1 MVRYDRRGRQ
11 RGKSLTIVCCI
22 FFFKFRTL
30 RYYMHTASLGRRDGH
45 KPTTSS
51 PRLAEISLSRC
62 TQRFNIIAS
71 TMIEKIHIICI
82 FSYEYRFETAK
93 PSLTVKRI
101 GENARWADLTIRL
114 SVVKA
119 NSMSARKKYYSAV
132 QNTVIACRCF
142 IVFVTTC

>member
-1 MVRYDRRGRQ
+1 MLHIYCILYIVASFVLSDIICIRHRWEGEMGTSQPHQAAAFRRG
-11 RGKSLTIVCCI
+11 LDVV
-22 FFFKFRTL
+22 
-30 RYYMHTASLGRRDGH
+30 AS
-45 KPTTSS
+45 S
-51 PRLAEISLSRC
+51 EISLSRC